1 MKKFEKANIFH
12 NSTNVGN
19 LPGSAAEV
27 HNGNIK
33 REGIIAAAKVAVIV
47 LLILSVIVLSAACTN
62 RNIEIVQKPAFAIAY
77 NSQKGGI
84 IPTVAVVV
92 KNTSDKPIKCM
103 FHCYIYDG
111 DGNRTTTVSSQYEMI
126 MPGESVTIKGTSSD
140 VFSTVDFY
148 EKCVKIDN
156 VTYDV
161 I

>member
-1 MKKFEKANIFH
+1 MKKIEKANIFH

-19 LPGSAAEV
+19 LPGSTAKV

-33 REGIIAAAKVAVIV
+33 RGGIIAAAKVAVIV
-47 LLILSVIVLSAACTN
+47 LLILSFIVLSAACTN